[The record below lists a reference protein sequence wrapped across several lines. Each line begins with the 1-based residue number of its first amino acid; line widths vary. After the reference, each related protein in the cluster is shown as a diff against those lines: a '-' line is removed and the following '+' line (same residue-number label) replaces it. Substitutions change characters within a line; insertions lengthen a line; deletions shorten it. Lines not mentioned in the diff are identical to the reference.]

1 MKNEYLSKKI
11 DIIDI
16 PKEIKE
22 LLNQNE
28 VITIEDLCSK
38 TKTDLKNMRLSF
50 SEINKIQVEVQLL
63 GLNLQKC
70 EWKQDGVMMTNIEN
84 MTNKELFEFVENYIA
99 DKIVENKKIVRYTYY
114 ELKVKLNLSEKE
126 LNRFLRCS
134 KIILEELNY
143 QVFFTGARFK
153 FENADRIVETNE
165 FLIGIKDEEN
175 ESNKWIK

>member
-1 MKNEYLSKKI
+1 
-11 DIIDI
+11 
-16 PKEIKE
+16 
-22 LLNQNE
+22 
-28 VITIEDLCSK
+28 
-38 TKTDLKNMRLSF
+38 
-50 SEINKIQVEVQLL
+50 
-63 GLNLQKC
+63 
-70 EWKQDGVMMTNIEN
+70 MMTNIEN

-175 ESNKWIK
+175 ESNK